1 MEYLVEA
8 RSEKT
13 RKFIECLMPSI
24 IKQLGLTQSRKAVV
38 IRVARGE
45 CDGMGMTVPVDILDS
60 YVIVISPMKLKE
72 IGLTLSHEM
81 VHVAQMAK
89 GKLKTAKNGSA
100 VWCGKQYS
108 KRTKYLNMP
117 WEVDAFS
124 KQEIIFRRAI
134 E

>member
-1 MEYLVEA
+1 
-8 RSEKT
+8 
-13 RKFIECLMPSI
+13 
-24 IKQLGLTQSRKAVV
+24 
-38 IRVARGE
+38 
-45 CDGMGMTVPVDILDS
+45 
-60 YVIVISPMKLKE
+60 MKLKE
-72 IGLTLSHEM
+72 IGLTLAHEM

>member
-1 MEYLVEA
+1 MEYAVEA

-24 IKQLGLTQSRKAVV
+24 IEQLGLSRSRKAVV

-60 YVIVISPMKLKE
+60 YVVIISPMKLKE
-72 IGLTLSHEM
+72 IGLTLAHEM

-89 GKLKTAKNGSA
+89 GRLKTAENGRYI
-100 VWCGKQYS
+100 WCGKQYTN
-108 KRTKYLNMP
+108 KTKYLNMP

>member
-1 MEYLVEA
+1 MEYVVKA

-13 RKFIECLMPSI
+13 RKFIESLMPSMI
-24 IKQLGLTQSRKAVV
+24 EQLGLSRSRKAVV
-38 IRVARGE
+38 VRVAPNE
-45 CDGMGMTVPVDILDS
+45 CEGMGMTVPVDILDS
-60 YVIVISPMKLKE
+60 YVVVISPMKLKD
-72 IGLTLSHEM
+72 IGLTLAHEM

-89 GKLKTAKNGSA
+89 GRLKTSENGSA
-100 VWCGKQYS
+100 VWCGKSYS
-108 KRTKYLNMP
+108 KKTKYLNMP

>member
-8 RSEKT
+8 RSIKT
-13 RKFIECLMPSI
+13 RKFVECLMPSMI
-24 IKQLGLTQSRKAVV
+24 AQLGLGRSRKAVV

-45 CDGMGMTVPVDILDS
+45 CAGMGMTVPVDILDS
-60 YVIVISPMKLKE
+60 YVVVINPMKLKE
-72 IGLTLSHEM
+72 IGLTLAHEM
-81 VHVAQMAK
+81 VHVSQMAK
-89 GKLKTAKNGSA
+89 GRLKAAKAGQHI
-100 VWCGKQYS
+100 WCGKLYG
-108 KRTKYLNMP
+108 KNTKYLNMP

>member
-1 MEYLVEA
+1 
-8 RSEKT
+8 
-13 RKFIECLMPSI
+13 
-24 IKQLGLTQSRKAVV
+24 
-38 IRVARGE
+38 
-45 CDGMGMTVPVDILDS
+45 
-60 YVIVISPMKLKE
+60 
-72 IGLTLSHEM
+72 M